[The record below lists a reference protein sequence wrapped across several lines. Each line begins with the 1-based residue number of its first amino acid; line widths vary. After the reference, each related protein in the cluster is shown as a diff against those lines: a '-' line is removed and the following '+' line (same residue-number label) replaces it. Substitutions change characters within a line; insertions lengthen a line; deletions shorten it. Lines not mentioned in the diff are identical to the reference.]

1 MVGTASNDEEREMT
15 DEWWLRHPSKNA
27 DEGMDELFEDVS
39 EGMGDTYHAN
49 SSAVYTLEHVQDEI
63 PEKVRQACDI
73 TPECSPDGWDELELT
88 VPITKAVANLVL
100 VLPLTKRC

>member
-1 MVGTASNDEEREMT
+1 MT
-15 DEWWLRHPSKNA
+15 KNA
-27 DEGMDELFEDVS
+27 DEGMDELHDA
-39 EGMGDTYHAN
+39 YHAN
-49 SSAVYTLEHVQDEI
+49 SSAVYTLEHVQDET

-73 TPECSPDGWDELELT
+73 TPECSPDSWDEPELT

>member
-1 MVGTASNDEEREMT
+1 MVGTASNDEECEMT
-15 DEWWLRHPSKNA
+15 KNA
-27 DEGMDELFEDVS
+27 DEGMDELFEDMN
-39 EGMGDTYHAN
+39 EGLDDAYHAN
-49 SSAVYTLEHVQDEI
+49 SSAVYTLEHVQDET

-73 TPECSPDGWDELELT
+73 TPECSPDGWDEPELT

>member
-1 MVGTASNDEEREMT
+1 MVGTASNDEECEMT
-15 DEWWLRHPSKNA
+15 KNA
-27 DEGMDELFEDVS
+27 DEGMDELFE
-39 EGMGDTYHAN
+39 EGVDDAYHAN
-49 SSAVYTLEHVQDEI
+49 SSAVYTLEHVQDET

-73 TPECSPDGWDELELT
+73 TPECSPDGLDEPELI